1 MVSRTLKS
9 VLVCSVLGLAS
20 FAAPV
25 RAQTGFVNMFD
36 HIHLGVPD
44 QAKGAE
50 WYRAHF
56 DGQPTPEGPDRLM
69 LGMTRL
75 IFQKTDAPKPSE
87 GSVLDLI
94 GFSVAD
100 LDATMK
106 KLQADGVKVVM
117 PPMTMQ
123 GMKMAQVVDPWGTM
137 IEVVQDPQ
145 KLGLHHVGLRSPN
158 PTASLEW
165 FADKFGGKVTK
176 YKGQVEGINFGGVWL
191 LGKKGDATPSAGH
204 AIDHIGFRPINVDNA
219 VAAMKA
225 KNVKVTT
232 EPRDL
237 VLASGT
243 SMRLAFIESPD
254 GARIE
259 MVQRR

>member
-1 MVSRTLKS
+1 MKMLES
-9 VLVCSVLGLAS
+9 VLVCSVLGLVAS
-20 FAAPV
+20 ATPA
-25 RAQTGFVNMFD
+25 RAQTGFANLVD
-36 HIHLGVPD
+36 HIHLAAPD

-56 DGQPTPEGPDRLM
+56 GAEPTPEGPDRMM
-69 LGMTRL
+69 LGTTRL
-75 IFQKTDAPKPSE
+75 IFQKTDVPKPSE
-87 GSVLDLI
+87 GSVLQLI

-106 KLQADGVKVVM
+106 KLAADGVKVVM

-123 GMKMAQVVDPWGTM
+123 GMKMAQVVDPWGTL

-145 KLGLHHVGLRSPN
+145 KLGLHHVGLLSPN
-158 PTASLEW
+158 PTASLAW
-165 FADKFGGKVTK
+165 FADTFGGKVAK
-176 YKGQVEGINFGGVWL
+176 YKGQVEGINYGGVWL
-191 LGKKGDATPSAGH
+191 LGKKGDSTPSAGH

-219 VAAMKA
+219 VVAMKA

-243 SMRLAFIESPD
+243 SMRLAFIEGPD
-254 GARIE
+254 GVRIE
-259 MVQRR
+259 LVQRR